1 MFVIFVVI
9 ELMKSKIC
17 QNIPRQFITNRNAH
31 IVITVLFQRIMWKFI
46 SIECTKLNMVVIWI
60 TFVLIVVKVSYSSFH
75 WLLMFTGILWAYF
88 HQYLTL
94 TLEFRDL
101 WLRKHIAIIIIVKT
115 NYLVWCIV
123 YFQMK
128 SHTSICLG
136 SFSCSTSVRSQM
148 LTIRSSSNKLQ

>member
-1 MFVIFVVI
+1 MQRRIMFVIFVVI

-60 TFVLIVVKVSYSSFH
+60 TFVRIVVKVSYSSFH

-94 TLEFRDL
+94 TLECRDVCL
-101 WLRKHIAIIIIVKT
+101 NTVAINELLCMKNFLDILMYGFSLENKHHTKYFVSTIII
-115 NYLVWCIV
+115 
-123 YFQMK
+123 
-128 SHTSICLG
+128 
-136 SFSCSTSVRSQM
+136 
-148 LTIRSSSNKLQ
+148 LQCAFLIIHL

>member
-60 TFVLIVVKVSYSSFH
+60 TFVHIVVKVSYSSFH
-75 WLLMFTGILWAYF
+75 WLLMFTGILWEYF

-94 TLEFRDL
+94 TLKFRDL
-101 WLRKHIAIIIIVKT
+101 CSRKHISILLCIVETK
-115 NYLVWCIV
+115 YLVWCLFSNEKPYTINLSRKFFMQ
-123 YFQMK
+123 YF
-128 SHTSICLG
+128 C
-136 SFSCSTSVRSQM
+136 
-148 LTIRSSSNKLQ
+148 

>member
-60 TFVLIVVKVSYSSFH
+60 TFVRIVVKVSYSSFH
-75 WLLMFTGILWAYF
+75 WLLMFTGILWEYF

-94 TLEFRDL
+94 TLE
-101 WLRKHIAIIIIVKT
+101 LRNLCLKESKLQYYYSGDKIK
-115 NYLVWCIV
+115 YLVWCLFSNEKPYINLSRKFFMQ
-123 YFQMK
+123 YF
-128 SHTSICLG
+128 C
-136 SFSCSTSVRSQM
+136 
-148 LTIRSSSNKLQ
+148 